1 MLRPSE
7 GNEQTKPTVAS
18 VVPAADEVKDGR
30 LGPFEVLPIG
40 VGAAPTAIKSNL
52 ARASTYVK
60 SQAGLNLTTFRG
72 RRR

>member
-1 MLRPSE
+1 MRLS
-7 GNEQTKPTVAS
+7 
-18 VVPAADEVKDGR
+18 PAWLFTYEEARAR
-30 LGPFEVLPIG
+30 LLLIA

-60 SQAGLNLTTFRG
+60 SQAGLNLTAIRG